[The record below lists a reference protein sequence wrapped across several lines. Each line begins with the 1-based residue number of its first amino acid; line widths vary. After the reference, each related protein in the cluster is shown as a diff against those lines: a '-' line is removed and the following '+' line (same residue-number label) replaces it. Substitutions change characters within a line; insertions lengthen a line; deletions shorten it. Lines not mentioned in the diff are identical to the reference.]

1 MGKNRSE
8 KQSGK
13 WAMPKLRIGYRILLY
28 FSMILFATLSL
39 LNVTVKCFS
48 YIIGISIY
56 VLAAVTLFTGIY
68 YLVIDFRFGIKE
80 TVKSA
85 IVSNPYVNKVAY
97 DYRLRTVLFAVPGLM
112 SNVLFAVSNG
122 VTGIISRSAW
132 FGSLATYYILLSMM
146 RIDVVKEE
154 RLISRINGNYNRLKK
169 EIEVYRK
176 NSILFIFLAVVLI
189 GMVILLETSQ
199 GGKTYPG
206 FTIYAAAVYAFYK
219 IIISSINV
227 IKVRKQNSPLL
238 TIIRRI
244 GYIDACVSILTLQV
258 AMFATF
264 GAGKEM
270 FMKIMNVVTG
280 GIVCVIV
287 LATGI
292 QGICSS
298 KKMKI
303 AEKAGGNWDD

>member
-1 MGKNRSE
+1 MMENNRQE

-13 WAMPKLRIGYRILLY
+13 WSMPKLRIGYRILLY

-48 YIIGISIY
+48 YIMGIAIY

-80 TVKSA
+80 TLKPAV
-85 IVSNPYVNKVAY
+85 ISNPYVNKVAS

-132 FGSLATYYILLSMM
+132 FGSLAAYYILLSMM
-146 RIDVVKEE
+146 RIDAVKQE
-154 RLISRINGNYNRLKK
+154 RLISRINGNCDRLKK
-169 EIEVYRK
+169 EIKVYRK
-176 NSILFIFLAVVLI
+176 NSILFIFLAIVLI
-189 GMVILLETSQ
+189 GMVILLENSQ

-206 FTIYAAAVYAFYK
+206 FTIYAAAAYAFYK
-219 IIISSINV
+219 IIISSVNV

-244 GYIDACVSILTLQV
+244 GYVDACVSILTLQV
-258 AMFATF
+258 AMFASF
-264 GAGKEM
+264 GDGNEM
-270 FMKIMNVVTG
+270 FTKIMNGVTG

-292 QGICSS
+292 HGICSS

-303 AEKAGGNWDD
+303 